1 MSEDLA
7 DEPFR
12 AAAKKVEEAHDLAAE
27 ELKAKV
33 AEAKASAL
41 TKLEK

>member
-7 DEPFR
+7 EEPFR
-12 AAAKKVEEAHDLAAE
+12 AAARKVEEAHAQAAE
-27 ELKAKV
+27 ELKARV
-33 AEAKASAL
+33 AKAKASAL